1 MATDNLAVESHDPSG
16 AVGMPQLD
24 VSTWPNQIFW
34 LAVTLVAI
42 YFVLTRIA
50 LPRIAAVLAERNGTI
65 ANDIAAAE
73 ELKLKAR
80 EAEAAYNQALA
91 DARAQA
97 GKIAAE
103 TRAVIQNDLD
113 LAVAKAE
120 AEIAARTAESEA
132 RIGEIRAGALENVA
146 EVARDTAQ
154 ALVEALGGQSLPAE
168 VEAAVQSRLKG

>member
-1 MATDNLAVESHDPSG
+1 M
-16 AVGMPQLD
+16 
-24 VSTWPNQIFW
+24 
-34 LAVTLVAI
+34 
-42 YFVLTRIA
+42 
-50 LPRIAAVLAERNGTI
+50 
-65 ANDIAAAE
+65 
-73 ELKLKAR
+73 
-80 EAEAAYNQALA
+80 A

>member
-50 LPRIAAVLAERNGTI
+50 LPRIAAVLAERNGTM

-103 TRAVIQNDLD
+103 TWAVIQNDLD

-154 ALVEALGGQSLPAE
+154 ALVGALGGQSLPAE
-168 VEAAVQSRLKG
+168 VEAAVQSRLMG

>member
-73 ELKLKAR
+73 ELRLKAR

-103 TRAVIQNDLD
+103 TRAAIQSDLD

-120 AEIAARTAESEA
+120 EEIAARTAESEA

-168 VEAAVQSRLKG
+168 VEAAVQSRVKG

>member
-1 MATDNLAVESHDPSG
+1 MATDNLAAESGDPTG

-34 LAVTLVAI
+34 LVVALLAI

-65 ANDIAAAE
+65 ANDIATAE

-91 DARAQA
+91 DARAQSA
-97 GKIAAE
+97 KIAAE
-103 TRAVIQNDLD
+103 TRAAIQADLD
-113 LAVAKAE
+113 VAIQKAD
-120 AEIAARTAESEA
+120 AEIAARIAESEA
-132 RIGEIRAGALENVA
+132 RIGEIRAGAMEIVA
-146 EVARDTAQ
+146 EVARDTAR
-154 ALVEALGGQSLPAE
+154 ALVEALGSPAAAGE
-168 VEAAVQSRLKG
+168 VDAAVQARLKG